1 MAAAPYHRLVM
12 ALMRAAFVR
21 EHGGPEA
28 LEYGEIERPRP
39 RPGEVLVRVTACA
52 LNHLDIFVRRGMP
65 GVRLDL
71 PHVPGGD
78 IVGWVEESGDDQ
90 GRRLVGAL
98 VLLDP
103 MVGRGMLGEHEWG
116 GLAEFVVA
124 PVDNAIPLP
133 HPTGDLARYAAL
145 PVAYGTARRMLFHRA
160 RLRRDETVV
169 VLGAAGGVGVA
180 CVQLAGRA
188 GARVIACSS
197 SDGKLQRLR
206 LMGAAETV
214 NTATEDFSRRVWEL
228 TEERGADVVVD
239 YLGQETWQGSIR
251 CTRPEGR
258 VVTCGATTGFEAVT
272 DLRYVWT
279 RELDI
284 LGSDGWTREDL
295 ERLVDDVARG
305 DLDPVVHGVYPLSR
319 TREAVAELE
328 ERHAFGK
335 VVVVPDGVQPAGS

>member
-1 MAAAPYHRLVM
+1 VTT
-12 ALMRAAFVR
+12 MRAAFVR

-28 LEYGEIERPRP
+28 LEYGEIERPEP
-39 RPGEVLVRVTACA
+39 GPGEMLVRVAACA

-65 GVRLDL
+65 GVHLDL

-78 IVGWVEESGDDQ
+78 IVGWVEGCGDET
-90 GRRLVGAL
+90 GRRLVGTL

-103 MVGRGMLGEHEWG
+103 IVGRGVLGEHEWG

-133 HPTGDLARYAAL
+133 HPPGDVVRYAAL

-160 RLRRDETVV
+160 RLRRGETVV

-188 GARVIACSS
+188 GARIIACSS
-197 SDGKLQRLR
+197 SEPKLGRLR
-206 LMGAAETV
+206 DLGAGETV
-214 NTATEDFSRRVWEL
+214 NTSTEDFSRRVWEL
-228 TEERGADVVVD
+228 TDKRGADVVID
-239 YLGQETWQGSIR
+239 YLGKETWQGSIR
-251 CTRPEGR
+251 CAAPQGR

-279 RELDI
+279 RELDV

-305 DLDPVVHGVYPLSR
+305 ELDPVIHGVYPLSR
-319 TREAVAELE
+319 ARDAVAELE
-328 ERHAFGK
+328 ERRAFGK
-335 VVVVPDGVQPAGS
+335 VVVVPDGVEAHDDGR